1 MNDYF
6 QPFLEFSGEMRFGN
20 DAYPFS
26 PITDPMVLTPGI
38 NVKIPFLN
46 IDFAAGIDIGIGNL
60 VDGYSTKEALEGCK
74 DFQIKYKGETGY
86 RASYCYVAQ
95 PLIAGIAKLTWTF
108 GFDGDDDND
117 GVKNRKDKCPDTF
130 PPIVVDE
137 DGCGI
142 DTDEDKVFDGLDKCP
157 DTPKGVPVDS
167 VGCPFDTDEDG
178 VVDYKDMCPDTPKGV
193 PVDSVGCPFDTDE
206 DGVLDYKDQCPNTP
220 KGVKVDSVGCPLD
233 TDKDGVFDGPD
244 KCPDTPEGVAVDAD
258 GCPLDTDKDGVPDYR
273 DKCPN
278 TLPGIKV
285 NKRGCPLRR
294 KEDLDY
300 LKKGIQFEFD
310 SAKLLKSSYP
320 TLDDIIA
327 LLEKIPEVK
336 LEVQGHT
343 DIVGT
348 EDYNQKLSEDRA
360 HSVTDYF
367 ESKGIAGERLRAIG
381 FGTRVPVADNVT
393 DEGRAKNRRVEL
405 IPFGYYTEGDST
417 VAAPSDSLLNDSTAV
432 PPPTKSEVKPN
443 ANPEVKVKLKVDPT
457 KKVRSASKAGSKRKK
472 EIEAKAAKAVEEL
485 KAEVKTK
492 VEEIK
497 AKVAPAA
504 EKPAETPAEKPAAAE
519 PAKASAPAPAAA
531 ETAPTP

>member
-1 MNDYF
+1 
-6 QPFLEFSGEMRFGN
+6 
-20 DAYPFS
+20 
-26 PITDPMVLTPGI
+26 
-38 NVKIPFLN
+38 
-46 IDFAAGIDIGIGNL
+46 
-60 VDGYSTKEALEGCK
+60 
-74 DFQIKYKGETGY
+74 
-86 RASYCYVAQ
+86 
-95 PLIAGIAKLTWTF
+95 
-108 GFDGDDDND
+108 
-117 GVKNRKDKCPDTF
+117 
-130 PPIVVDE
+130 
-137 DGCGI
+137 
-142 DTDEDKVFDGLDKCP
+142 
-157 DTPKGVPVDS
+157 
-167 VGCPFDTDEDG
+167 
-178 VVDYKDMCPDTPKGV
+178 MCP
-193 PVDSVGCPFDTDE
+193 E
-206 DGVLDYKDQCPNTP
+206 TP

-233 TDKDGVFDGPD
+233 TDEDTVPDYKDQCPETPKGVKVDSVGCPLDSDKDGVFDGPD

-278 TLPGIKV
+278 TLPGIQV

-367 ESKGIAGERLRAIG
+367 QSKGIPGERLRAIG

-393 DEGRAKNRRVEL
+393 DAGRAKNRRVEL

-417 VAAPSDSLLNDSTAV
+417 AAAPSDSLLNDSMAV
-432 PPPTKSEVKPN
+432 PPPTKSEVKPESK
-443 ANPEVKVKLKVDPT
+443 PEVKVKLKANAE
-457 KKVRSASKAGSKRKK
+457 KKVRSASKAGLKRLKNMRDRA
-472 EIEAKAAKAVEEL
+472 EKAV
-485 KAEVKTK
+485 
-492 VEEIK
+492 VEMKSE
-497 AKVAPAA
+497 AAAVA
-504 EKPAETPAEKPAAAE
+504 KPAEISKPVETPKP
-519 PAKASAPAPAAA
+519 A
-531 ETAPTP
+531 ETAPTPAQ